1 MDKKIKFKKVAIFGD
16 AAVLPSNQIYQTA
29 YQVAKKLAQ
38 REYVV
43 VNGGGPGVMD
53 AATRGAESVGGK
65 TESVTFYPEHASG
78 FEGRYL
84 SNVTDKEIRTDNYIE
99 RMYRLMEESDIF
111 LFFKGGT
118 GTVSELGTAWVLAK
132 LYYGHHK
139 PFILVGSFWR
149 EIIGAIHDNLLI
161 DAKEMD
167 VFRIVDGIDDILP
180 TMKKLE
186 EALNKIDHTHC
197 RHCTERAFM
206 S

>member
-29 YQVAKKLAQ
+29 YQAAKKLAQ
-38 REYVV
+38 RGYVV

-111 LFFKGGT
+111 LFFK
-118 GTVSELGTAWVLAK
+118 E
-132 LYYGHHK
+132 
-139 PFILVGSFWR
+139 FF
-149 EIIGAIHDNLLI
+149 LLI
-161 DAKEMD
+161 
-167 VFRIVDGIDDILP
+167 IVVILLLILS
-180 TMKKLE
+180 KL
-186 EALNKIDHTHC
+186 ASLP
-197 RHCTERAFM
+197 M
-206 S
+206 PL